1 MLIERFGSAA
11 RDWIEAGCRLAV
23 KHNHRHVTPFH
34 LLAHVVDGKVESC
47 TNWLTTA
54 GVDFSKLEQASQVAI
69 EAVEK
74 AETGAGNTPINRQLE
89 SILMAA
95 EELVPQADGA
105 NIEVPHILGAMLDF
119 ESVGQLLEDSGAKL
133 SKLKQALSAAQLK
146 ASGESVVGE
155 GEYLARYTVNLS
167 AAASQGELDPVIGR
181 DAEIRQVI
189 QVLSRRL
196 KNNPVVI
203 GEPGVGKTAVI
214 EGLAQRIESGS
225 VPDNIAGQVVLCLDI
240 GLLLAG
246 ARYRGEFEERL
257 KTVLQEVS
265 DAGNVI
271 LFIDELHTLVGAG
284 GKEGGTDAV
293 GLLKP
298 ALSRGDFRC
307 VGATTLDEYRKHIE
321 KDPALTRRFQ
331 HVMVEEPST
340 EQSTTIL
347 RGLKETYEA
356 HHGVRIT
363 DGAIHAAVRL
373 SHRYIAN
380 RFLPDKALD
389 VIDQTAANLRT
400 ELASRPEEIETLSDE
415 IVQREIEIRALEQ
428 DIEAPSAK
436 RIDELR
442 LELDELKATAAE
454 LNAIWEREKGSVL
467 VVQETKKSLEDARR
481 EMELKIR
488 EQDFARVAELQYKT
502 IPELEKTLDG
512 LNPEEVEE
520 VRFLRQAVTEAD
532 VQEMVARMTGIPVTK
547 LQDEES
553 ERLMAMEGLLEG
565 RVVGQHEAVEKV
577 ARAVRRSR
585 AGLQDPRRPIASF
598 LMVGPTG
605 VGKTELCKALADFM
619 FGDERALIRIDM
631 SEYMEKHS
639 VARLVGAPPGYVG
652 YEEGGVLTNQVKRK
666 PYSVVLL
673 DEVEKAHQDVF
684 NLMLQVLD
692 DGHLTDS
699 QGTEVNFKNTIIIL
713 TSNLGARDAAKPG
726 IDYDTLRASI
736 MGAVKEHFRP
746 EFINRLDDVVV
757 FRALALESMIPIVK
771 IQLDRLGELLREQ
784 EMDLEVSDAGLKALA
799 EAGFDPEYGARP
811 LKRQIQTSLQDPI
824 AELVIESK
832 LKASEVV
839 VVDVEGEEL
848 TITVREAPKDED

>member
-1 MLIERFGSAA
+1 ML
-11 RDWIEAGCRLAV
+11 
-23 KHNHRHVTPFH
+23 K
-34 LLAHVVDGKVESC
+34 
-47 TNWLTTA
+47 
-54 GVDFSKLEQASQVAI
+54 
-69 EAVEK
+69 
-74 AETGAGNTPINRQLE
+74 
-89 SILMAA
+89 
-95 EELVPQADGA
+95 
-105 NIEVPHILGAMLDF
+105 
-119 ESVGQLLEDSGAKL
+119 
-133 SKLKQALSAAQLK
+133 
-146 ASGESVVGE
+146 
-155 GEYLARYTVNLS
+155 
-167 AAASQGELDPVIGR
+167 
-181 DAEIRQVI
+181 
-189 QVLSRRL
+189 
-196 KNNPVVI
+196 
-203 GEPGVGKTAVI
+203 
-214 EGLAQRIESGS
+214 
-225 VPDNIAGQVVLCLDI
+225 
-240 GLLLAG
+240 
-246 ARYRGEFEERL
+246 
-257 KTVLQEVS
+257 EVS

-331 HVMVEEPST
+331 HVLVEEPTT

-347 RGLKETYEA
+347 RGLKETYEV

-373 SHRYIAN
+373 SHRYISN

-400 ELASRPEEIETLSDE
+400 ELASRPEEIETLGDE

-428 DIEAPSAK
+428 DAEGVTTK
-436 RIDELR
+436 KIDELR
-442 LELDELKATAAE
+442 KELDELKEKAAE
-454 LNAIWEREKGSVL
+454 LNAVWEREKGSVL
-467 VVQETKKSLEDARR
+467 EVQKTKKSLEDARK

-488 EQDFARVAELQYKT
+488 DQDFARVAELQYKV
-502 IPELEKTLDG
+502 IPELENLES
-512 LNPEEVEE
+512 LNPDAVEE
-520 VRFLRQAVTEAD
+520 VRFLRQAVTESD
-532 VQEMVARMTGIPVTK
+532 VQEMVARMTGIPITK

-553 ERLMAMEGLLEG
+553 ERLMAMESLLEG

-652 YEEGGVLTNQVKRK
+652 YEEGGVLTNQVKRN

-684 NLMLQVLD
+684 NLLLQVLD

-713 TSNLGARDAAKPG
+713 TSNLGPV
-726 IDYDTLRASI
+726 T
-736 MGAVKEHFRP
+736 RP
-746 EFINRLDDVVV
+746 S
-757 FRALALESMIPIVK
+757 LALI
-771 IQLDRLGELLREQ
+771 
-784 EMDLEVSDAGLKALA
+784 
-799 EAGFDPEYGARP
+799 
-811 LKRQIQTSLQDPI
+811 
-824 AELVIESK
+824 
-832 LKASEVV
+832 
-839 VVDVEGEEL
+839 
-848 TITVREAPKDED
+848 TIR